1 MTNDSDQIRHSI
13 YYVYMMYKLMD
24 HTMLDKELHLHPRFP
39 ACGPE
44 ILEASKGWGGNVGI
58 IRFKHKGFGFGYV
71 TDMYATP
78 PLAI

>member
-1 MTNDSDQIRHSI
+1 
-13 YYVYMMYKLMD
+13 
-24 HTMLDKELHLHPRFP
+24 MLDKELHLHPRFP

-58 IRFKHKGFGFGYV
+58 ICFKYKGFGFGYV